1 MTAPTGVPNYDED
14 VDFQALAMTD
24 SDFAKFY
31 DAANGHVDFQDPK
44 ALQQLTKS
52 ILKRDFD
59 LELDLPDDRLCPP
72 VPVRYNYVRWLQDL
86 MDTTSDVDVKDHSKQ
101 EITGLDIGI
110 GASCIYSLLA
120 CSSRPS
126 WNMLG
131 TDIDPQN
138 FSYANGNIERN
149 KLGERIR
156 TKLNTAEDALISPHA
171 FGLDKLDFTMCNPPF
186 YSSAEDLAAS
196 SAGKS
201 GLPSAVCT
209 GAEVEMI
216 CPGGDAG
223 FVLRMVEES
232 RELKHTVRWYT
243 SMLGKLS
250 SVHQVIDRLKEIGI
264 NNWAVTLLRAG
275 NKTRRWAV
283 GWSYGDRRPSNWVA
297 RGSDIGAHIL
307 PYPTAQT
314 IHTVGF
320 TRQEAADLL
329 NKTLEALQIKWVWRA
344 EKWVGHGMAT
354 QNVWSRSAR
363 RKRKRVE
370 MEQENDRDAKVQS
383 KALKTE
389 DPAEVLLRFS
399 IDVREGDMEV
409 HWLQGKDNILFE
421 SFCGMLKRSMKPK
434 S

>member
-1 MTAPTGVPNYDED
+1 MTSTNPQVPNYDEE

-24 SDFAKFY
+24 PEFAEFY
-31 DAANGHVDFQDPK
+31 DDANGHVDFQDPK

-52 ILKRDFD
+52 ILKRDFN

-72 VPVRYNYVRWLQDL
+72 VPVRYNYIRWLQEL
-86 MDTTSDVDVKDHSKQ
+86 MDTTCDVDIEDPSKQ
-101 EITGLDIGI
+101 NITGLDIGI

-149 KLGERIR
+149 GLDKKIC
-156 TKLNTAEDALISPHA
+156 TKLNTAEDALISPQA
-171 FGLDKLDFTMCNPPF
+171 FDLDKLDFTMCNPPF
-186 YSSAEDLAAS
+186 YSSAEDLAVS

-201 GLPSAVCT
+201 GPPSAVCT
-209 GAEVEMI
+209 GAEIEMI

-232 RELKHTVRWYT
+232 RELKDAVRWYT

-283 GWSYGDRRPSNWVA
+283 GWSYGDKRPSNAVA
-297 RGSDIGAHIL
+297 RGSDVGTHIL

-314 IHTVGF
+314 IHTIGF

-329 NKTLEALQIKWVWRA
+329 NKTLQALDIQWSWQS
-344 EKWVGHGMAT
+344 EKWAGRGVAT

-370 MEQENDRDAKVQS
+370 MEQEDGQEATSQSGILNSADAVKVS
-383 KALKTE
+383 
-389 DPAEVLLRFS
+389 LRFD
-399 IDVREGDMEV
+399 IEVKEGDMEV
-409 HWLQGKDNILFE
+409 RWLQGRDNILFE
-421 SFCGMLKRSMKPK
+421 SFCGMLKRSMKQK
-434 S
+434 